1 MSLILSK
8 EVNMVVEV
16 KVGDHVFTIKPDP
29 TTRNKYYSV
38 MVNPFKDY
46 YDSKVLYGGSYE
58 IVERK
63 IIKQYEKFKGEI
75 INE

>member
-1 MSLILSK
+1 
-8 EVNMVVEV
+8 MVVEV
-16 KVGDHVFTIKPDP
+16 NVEGYVFTIKPDP

-46 YDSKVLYGGSYE
+46 RDSKVLYGGSYE

-63 IIKQYEKFKGEI
+63 IKREFKKLKGEI